1 MSYPPLDSG
10 SRVRVHNLLE
20 NLSEQHEVRQ
30 FCLSWGERRPRRETV
45 ARSQL
50 APDYRQYRYSSPLA
64 WACAAVARRSWVRV
78 PLGSGAALRL
88 TRPALLD
95 ELLEWAD
102 VVLVEFPWQFEYC
115 RRRLRHL
122 GRRAPLVLAA
132 HNLERLK
139 FESWARAAGV
149 TVSRFPWTGYV
160 GRAEARAVAA
170 AELVIAVSGDDRDL
184 FVTHYDADPARIV
197 VAPNGADT
205 DTYTPSDDRARRL
218 AKRRLGLPDKP
229 TVIFAGGDVAPN
241 RAGLRHV
248 ERVANL
254 TNRFTFLVV
263 GPVARSRRSGNI
275 VATGFVEDLRLYL
288 QAADLAVCPIEHG
301 GGTKIKLLEALAA
314 GLPTVAFP
322 EAIHGLE
329 IRPGQH
335 VMVADKT
342 PLAMLAAL
350 DELAGDRALA
360 HRMGE
365 AGRRLVVDHYSWRQS
380 ARQLEEALSA
390 LSGSRLGMRSE

>member
-1 MSYPPLDSG
+1 
-10 SRVRVHNLLE
+10 
-20 NLSEQHEVRQ
+20 
-30 FCLSWGERRPRRETV
+30 
-45 ARSQL
+45 
-50 APDYRQYRYSSPLA
+50 
-64 WACAAVARRSWVRV
+64 
-78 PLGSGAALRL
+78 
-88 TRPALLD
+88 LLD
-95 ELLEWAD
+95 ELLDWAD

-115 RRRLRHL
+115 RLRLRHL
-122 GRRAPLVLAA
+122 RRPVPLILAA

-139 FESWARAAGV
+139 FESWARAAGA

-170 AELVIAVSGDDRDL
+170 AELVIAVSDADRDL
-184 FVTHYDADPARIV
+184 FVAHYAADPARVI

-205 DTYTPSDDRARRL
+205 DNYSPSDDLARRQ
-218 AKRRLGLPDKP
+218 AKLRLGLPDKP

-248 ERVANL
+248 ERLANL

-263 GPVARSRRSGNI
+263 GPVAKPRRIGNI
-275 VATGFVEDLRLYL
+275 VATGFVEDLRLHL

-314 GLPTVAFP
+314 GLPTVVFP

-329 IRPGQH
+329 VSHGQQ

-350 DELAGDRALA
+350 DELAGNRALA
-360 HRMGE
+360 DEMGR
-365 AGRRLVVDHYSWRQS
+365 AGRDLVVNHYSWRRS
-380 ARQLEEALSA
+380 ARQLEEALSTLHGA
-390 LSGSRLGMRSE
+390 PLRIRSE

>member
-1 MSYPPLDSG
+1 M
-10 SRVRVHNLLE
+10 
-20 NLSEQHEVRQ
+20 
-30 FCLSWGERRPRRETV
+30 
-45 ARSQL
+45 
-50 APDYRQYRYSSPLA
+50 
-64 WACAAVARRSWVRV
+64 
-78 PLGSGAALRL
+78 
-88 TRPALLD
+88 
-95 ELLEWAD
+95 
-102 VVLVEFPWQFEYC
+102 
-115 RRRLRHL
+115 
-122 GRRAPLVLAA
+122 LAA

-149 TVSRFPWTGYV
+149 TMSRFPWTRYV

-170 AELVIAVSGDDRDL
+170 AELVIAVSLADRDL
-184 FVTHYDADPARIV
+184 FVTRYGADPSRIV

-205 DTYTPSDDRARRL
+205 DTYTPSDDRARCL

-254 TNRFTFLVV
+254 SNRFTFLVV
-263 GPVARSRRSGNI
+263 GPVAKPRRSGNI
-275 VATGFVEDLRLYL
+275 VATGFVEDLRLHL

-329 IRPGQH
+329 VRAGQH

-350 DELAGDRALA
+350 DELAGNRALA
-360 HRMGE
+360 DRMGE
-365 AGRRLVVDHYSWRQS
+365 AGRRLVVDHYSWCRS

-390 LSGSRLGMRSE
+390 LQWLAARDAIRVMSARSHEIILRKLS